1 MIQYKSMNYTKL
13 IKLLPKNIQE
23 KYDDRVLNKAMDL
36 TEYDLAKNNKSSEDI
51 SEKNYEIMI
60 VKNIEKV
67 IQGQNDRV
75 SNTLQSITGLAL
87 LKSVWKKSIG
97 GDFSDD
103 DDDEEV

>member
-1 MIQYKSMNYTKL
+1 MNYTKL
-13 IKLLPKNIQE
+13 IKLLPKSIQE

-97 GDFSDD
+97 GDFGDD
-103 DDDEEV
+103 DDDEDV

>member
-1 MIQYKSMNYTKL
+1 MNYTKL
-13 IKLLPKNIQE
+13 IKLLPKSIQE